1 MVGISTGSQM
11 GDWPNAI
18 LVIYYRCSR
27 PSCQSDWVS
36 SWIFVSTSSAP
47 FDFNQQTWRLSQQY
61 MDMVFTPHWNRYAMN
76 AWTIADLLVNQVPG
90 PRAQGSISQK
100 RGTCTR
106 RIDPRQWQINRLRF
120 CHKLGNTQYTQLNVA
135 HELPQK
141 LRGKRPLAHSKALC
155 WWVAVKEAA
164 SAWWSWISFGQ
175 KFPPSSVE
183 DNHLIQ
189 AHGHCPIIS
198 HVRTGLSEMVW
209 YWEQRPFKSG

>member
-1 MVGISTGSQM
+1 
-11 GDWPNAI
+11 
-18 LVIYYRCSR
+18 
-27 PSCQSDWVS
+27 
-36 SWIFVSTSSAP
+36 
-47 FDFNQQTWRLSQQY
+47 

-183 DNHLIQ
+183 IQCPSTWPLSNHIPCPYWLIRN
-189 AHGHCPIIS
+189 G
-198 HVRTGLSEMVW
+198 VVLRTTPFQKRLVYGALGLSRIIDFLLAISLLW
-209 YWEQRPFKSG
+209 IRWEIIRAARAKKTPRMPFSLLTFHHESLPLNI